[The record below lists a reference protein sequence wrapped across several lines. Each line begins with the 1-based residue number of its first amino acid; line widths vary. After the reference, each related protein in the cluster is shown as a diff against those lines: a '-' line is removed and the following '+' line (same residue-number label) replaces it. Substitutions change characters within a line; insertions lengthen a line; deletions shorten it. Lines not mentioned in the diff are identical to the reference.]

1 MQEEKPSLPFNA
13 SFDPSNPLGLLDKVL
28 DFIGKESYFLLKDT
42 ADKEIASAVTAAKKR
57 LREAEEE
64 EESLT
69 PLEKKLKGKSVPI
82 EVEKLKKEGLKPTE
96 LIEVEKLKKEG
107 LKPTEPIE
115 VEKLRKEGLEPTEPI
130 EVEKLKKESLKPT
143 EPIEVEKPK
152 EREFTFGAIPNK
164 WNVTLGEVP
173 NKGNGLDF
181 EKYSWT
187 QDHEEVTITI
197 PVPSGTNP
205 RYVTCEFNTYRLKVC
220 LQGGQHTIIDGAL
233 FGAVNPNDCF
243 WYLEDEKVIW
253 VLLRKQDRCGWW
265 KYCMKGEPEI
275 DTQKV
280 DRKSSK
286 LDDLDPDTRSKVE
299 KMMFDERQKHDLKKK
314 STSQNHSLRM
324 QGEPWFW
331 RNLTNKRK

>member
-1 MQEEKPSLPFNA
+1 MPTATISEMQEEKPSLPFNA

-69 PLEKKLKGKSVPI
+69 PLEKKLK
-82 EVEKLKKEGLKPTE
+82 
-96 LIEVEKLKKEG
+96 
-107 LKPTEPIE
+107 PTEPIE
-115 VEKLRKEGLEPTEPI
+115 VEKLRKESLEPTEPI
-130 EVEKLKKESLKPT
+130 EVEKLRKESLKPT

-152 EREFTFGAIPNK
+152 EREFTFGAIPKK

-253 VLLRKQDRCGWW
+253 VLLRKQDWHGWW

-286 LDDLDPDTRSKVE
+286 LDELDPETRSKVE

-314 STSQNHSLRM
+314 SMSQNHSLRM
-324 QGEPWFW
+324 QREPWFW

>member
-1 MQEEKPSLPFNA
+1 MATISEMQEEKPSLPFNA
-13 SFDPSNPLGLLDKVL
+13 SFDPSNPLGFLEKVL
-28 DFIGKESYFLLKDT
+28 DFIGKESDFLLKDK
-42 ADKEIASAVTAAKKR
+42 ADKEMASAVTAAKRR

-64 EESLT
+64 KEILN
-69 PLEKKLKGKSVPI
+69 PLEKKLKEESVPI

-96 LIEVEKLKKEG
+96 LIEVEKLRKESLEPTEPIEVEKLKKEG

-115 VEKLRKEGLEPTEPI
+115 VEK
-130 EVEKLKKESLKPT
+130 
-143 EPIEVEKPK
+143 PK
-152 EREFTFGAIPNK
+152 EKEFTFGAIPNK

-173 NKGNGLDF
+173 NKGNGFDF

-205 RYVTCEFNTYRLKVC
+205 RYVTCEFNTCRLKVC
-220 LQGGQHTIIDGAL
+220 LQGGHNTIIDGAL
-233 FGAVNPNDCF
+233 FGAVKPNDCF

-253 VLLRKQDRCGWW
+253 VLLRKQDWHGWW

-275 DTQKV
+275 DTQRV

-286 LDDLDPDTRSKVE
+286 LDDLDPETRSKVE

-314 STSQNHSLRM
+314 SMSQYDSLGMCTERRFRM
-324 QGEPWFW
+324 
-331 RNLTNKRK
+331 NLTNKFRMNLTNKPKY

>member
-1 MQEEKPSLPFNA
+1 MATISEMQEEKPSLPFNA
-13 SFDPSNPLGLLDKVL
+13 SFDPSNPLGFLEKVL
-28 DFIGKESYFLLKDT
+28 GFIGKESDFLLKDT

-64 EESLT
+64 KESWK
-69 PLEKKLKGKSVPI
+69 PFEKKLKEESV
-82 EVEKLKKEGLKPTE
+82 
-96 LIEVEKLKKEG
+96 
-107 LKPTEPIE
+107 
-115 VEKLRKEGLEPTEPI
+115 PI

-152 EREFTFGAIPNK
+152 EKEFTFGAIPNK

-173 NKGNGLDF
+173 NKGNGFDF

-205 RYVTCEFNTYRLKVC
+205 RYVTCEFNTCRLKVC
-220 LQGGQHTIIDGAL
+220 LQGGHNTIIDGAL
-233 FGAVNPNDCF
+233 FGAVKPNDCF

-253 VLLRKQDRCGWW
+253 VLLRKQDWHGWW

-275 DTQKV
+275 DTQRV

-286 LDDLDPDTRSKVE
+286 LDDLDPVTRSKVE

-314 STSQNHSLRM
+314 SMSQYDSLGMCTERRFRM
-324 QGEPWFW
+324 
-331 RNLTNKRK
+331 NLTNKPKY